1 MERTALTVG
10 EFTQPSVAKGLIELP
25 ASIEKGLSQ
34 RFLWLFPRPSF
45 SMLESLETVDEKFCC
60 YLGECKLMSIG
71 VVVGMY
77 MYWHHSCD

>member
-10 EFTQPSVAKGLIELP
+10 GFTQPSVAKGLIELP

-45 SMLESLETVDEKFCC
+45 SMLESLEIVDENFCC
-60 YLGECKLMSIG
+60 YLGECKLVSIG
-71 VVVGMY
+71 AVVGMY
-77 MYWHHSCD
+77 MYMC